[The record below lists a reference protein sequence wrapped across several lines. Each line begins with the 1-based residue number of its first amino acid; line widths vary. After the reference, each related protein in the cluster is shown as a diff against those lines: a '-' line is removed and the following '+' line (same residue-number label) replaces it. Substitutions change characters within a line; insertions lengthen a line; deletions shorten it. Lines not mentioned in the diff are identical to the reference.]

1 MSSQQKLL
9 IFLTEAAELL
19 DLTKQQLYEHSRSR
33 ITHKLRQRA
42 GACAILPLV
51 LAQREVSEGE
61 SRAQHSAELN
71 SPIGKARFDVT
82 RNGRR

>member
-19 DLTKQQLYEHSRSR
+19 DLTKQQLYDHTRSRSR
-33 ITHKLRQRA
+33 ITYKLRQRA

-51 LAQREVSEGE
+51 LAQREV
-61 SRAQHSAELN
+61 
-71 SPIGKARFDVT
+71 F
-82 RNGRR
+82 GR